1 MWLAVV
7 VVAAGLA
14 YVTYRL
20 GLTVRAI
27 RSDVAATLTG
37 RKQLRT
43 NAFTLQRGVVG
54 VTLVALV
61 VLVVVALVAK

>member
-27 RSDVAATLTG
+27 RSERRGYLDRAQ
-37 RKQLRT
+37 QLRT
-43 NAFTLQRGVVG
+43 KAFTLQRGVVG

-61 VLVVVALVAK
+61 VLVIVALVAK